1 VSAFSHMIISFFF
14 QRFHIK
20 ISVRNYTESLQ
31 ISRRERLNESNNENL
46 SRETDTFSVRI
57 WIRESH
63 RECKPRIPPGKKA
76 VWSLVALDN
85 YNRNLF
91 ASASSDTTIKIFSF
105 MRSSARR
112 RATCFQFLFI
122 ILILA
127 LKEILNFIGLY

>member
-20 ISVRNYTESLQ
+20 ISVRKNTESLQ

-63 RECKPRIPPGKKA
+63 RECKPRIPPGY
-76 VWSLVALDN
+76 VPFTELI
-85 YNRNLF
+85 YNFENLINSEREERHLF
-91 ASASSDTTIKIFSF
+91 SSSQDV
-105 MRSSARR
+105 
-112 RATCFQFLFI
+112 
-122 ILILA
+122 
-127 LKEILNFIGLY
+127 

>member
-20 ISVRNYTESLQ
+20 ISVRKNTESLQ

-63 RECKPRIPPGKKA
+63 RECKPRVPPGRTIQTKFSGLKIEDIPKQNMQQCA
-76 VWSLVALDN
+76 AK
-85 YNRNLF
+85 F
-91 ASASSDTTIKIFSF
+91 AAPDFPI
-105 MRSSARR
+105 
-112 RATCFQFLFI
+112 
-122 ILILA
+122 
-127 LKEILNFIGLY
+127 